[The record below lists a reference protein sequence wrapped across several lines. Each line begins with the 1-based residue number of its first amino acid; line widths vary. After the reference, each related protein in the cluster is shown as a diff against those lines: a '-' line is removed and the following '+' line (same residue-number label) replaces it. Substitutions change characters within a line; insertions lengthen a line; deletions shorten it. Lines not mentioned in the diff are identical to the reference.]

1 MSESIKTVGINNT
14 KLVNKLKENCDKLSP
29 DNDYRIF
36 LGSGKTG
43 IPIIFRLSGS
53 EDVTLSF
60 IDFLILDTA
69 QLFFEWPLTE
79 KYGYRFTLRKFI
91 KVMTGGENGDE
102 KSEAAQISPKRLE
115 YIRSRIDRLS
125 KIKIHINFTKE
136 NERIAENADV
146 ASHSTGIIENPL
158 LPVTYDA
165 EKREYYFTSDILPLY
180 EYASFNK
187 QVIRVPAEVFFCNGE
202 LTNTDMNLI
211 LKYYLIHEIEVM
223 TYRNEHERNFTS
235 NKIYYYKSD
244 KEGLLPLLGYTRTE
258 HPDDRRKKFV
268 TRPKVLNKLRSV
280 HESVVKILECYKKH
294 GLIEDYLPVTLF
306 DNGAPKG
313 VEIILKKSRPEK

>member
-14 KLVNKLKENCDKLSP
+14 KLVNKLKENCDKLLP

-43 IPIIFRLSGS
+43 TPIIFRLSGS

-79 KYGYRFTLRKFI
+79 KYGYRFTLRKLI
-91 KVMTGGENGDE
+91 KVMTGGE

-115 YIRSRIDRLS
+115 YIRPRIDRLS
-125 KIKIHINFTKE
+125 KIKIRIDFTKE
-136 NERIAENADV
+136 NERIAEKADV
-146 ASHSTGIIENPL
+146 VPHSTGIIENSL
-158 LPVTYDA
+158 LPVAYDS
-165 EKREYYFTSDILPLY
+165 EKREYYFVSDILPLY
-180 EYASFNK
+180 GYAYYNK
-187 QVIRVPAEVFFCNGE
+187 QVIRVPADVFFCTGE
-202 LTNTDMNLI
+202 LTNTDANLI

-223 TYRNEHERNFTS
+223 TYRNEHERNFTG

-244 KEGLLPLLGYTRTE
+244 KEGLLPLLGYTKAE
-258 HPDDRRKKFV
+258 HPDDQRKKFV
-268 TRPKVLNKLRSV
+268 TRPKVLNKIRSV